1 MATRSRPATDSRR
14 SRRTL
19 ALVLALAGLSLL
31 TALYLLSTE
40 SSIRPAVGAS
50 LLALGFAAFVVVDWL
65 SDRRVLTALEAAWRE
80 HRPYVGFAAA
90 TFAVGILLGVLL
102 YALGVDLL
110 EFVLEAF
117 GEEFIG
123 DEELESGSEPG
134 SGGAPIELTA
144 GWFVANNSGPF
155 ALAILGAV
163 SLGAFTLLIM
173 VFNGVLIGNLAV
185 GIGGLIGYGEFVAL
199 LVPHGVF
206 ELTALFIAAGI
217 GFRLVHR
224 FGQRLR
230 GSRDSF
236 LTKRYLYRTG
246 LLACFGWFLLVLAA
260 FVEAYVT
267 IAIVEALFGS

>member
-1 MATRSRPATDSRR
+1 MATRSRPATDSRDGP
-14 SRRTL
+14 L
-19 ALVLALAGLSLL
+19 VLVLALAVLTLL
-31 TALYLLSTE
+31 TALYLLVTE

-50 LLALGFAAFVVVDWL
+50 LLAFGFAAFAAVDQL
-65 SDRRVLTALEAAWRE
+65 SERRVLVALEAGWRE

-90 TFAVGILLGVLL
+90 TFAIGILLGVLL

-110 EFVLEAF
+110 EFVLEAL
-117 GEEFIG
+117 GEEFVG
-123 DEELESGSEPG
+123 DEELEPGAGSGSG
-134 SGGAPIELTA
+134 SPSIELTA
-144 GWFVANNSGPF
+144 GLFVVNNSGPF

-173 VFNGVLIGNLAV
+173 VFNGILIGNLAV
-185 GIGGLIGYGEFVAL
+185 GIGGQMGYAEFVTL

-260 FVEAYVT
+260 FVEAYLT
-267 IAIVEALFGS
+267 IAIAETLFEI

>member
-1 MATRSRPATDSRR
+1 MATRSRAATDSRDGP
-14 SRRTL
+14 L
-19 ALVLALAGLSLL
+19 VLVLALAGLSLL
-31 TALYLLSTE
+31 TALYLLVTE
-40 SSIRPAVGAS
+40 SSIRPAAGAS
-50 LLALGFAAFVVVDWL
+50 LLAVGFAAFAAIDRL
-65 SDRRVLTALEAAWRE
+65 SRRRVLAALEAGWRE

-90 TFAVGILLGVLL
+90 TFAIGILLGVLL

-110 EFVLEAF
+110 EFVLEAL
-117 GEEFIG
+117 GEELVG
-123 DEELESGSEPG
+123 DEELEPGGEPG
-134 SGGAPIELTA
+134 TESSSIELTA
-144 GWFVANNSGPF
+144 GLFVVNNSGPF
-155 ALAILGAV
+155 VLAILGAV

-173 VFNGVLIGNLAV
+173 VFNGVLIGNLGA

-230 GSRDSF
+230 GNRDSF

-246 LLACFGWFLLVLAA
+246 LLACFGWLLLVLAA
-260 FVEAYVT
+260 FVEAYLT
-267 IAIVEALFGS
+267 IAIVEALFGI

>member
-19 ALVLALAGLSLL
+19 VLVLALAALSLL
-31 TALYLLSTE
+31 TALYLLITE
-40 SSIRPAVGAS
+40 SSVRPAVGAS
-50 LLALGFAAFVVVDWL
+50 LLAGGFAAFAAVDRL
-65 SDRRVLTALEAAWRE
+65 SERRVLASLEAAWRE

-110 EFVLEAF
+110 EFVLEAL
-117 GEEFIG
+117 GEEFTG
-123 DEELESGSEPG
+123 EELEPGGEPG
-134 SGGAPIELTA
+134 SGGASIELTA
-144 GWFVANNSGPF
+144 GLFVVNNSGPYV
-155 ALAILGAV
+155 LAILGAV

-173 VFNGVLIGNLAV
+173 VFNGILIGNLGA
-185 GIGGLIGYGEFVAL
+185 GLGGQMGYAEFVAL

-206 ELTALFIAAGI
+206 ELTALFVAAGI

-246 LLACFGWFLLVLAA
+246 LLTCFGWFLLVLAA

-267 IAIVEALFGS
+267 ITIVEALFEI